1 MFVQE
6 GNTMY
11 VTMNHYDQMLWGL
24 VAQCGRIADGNQ
36 ELSFK
41 LSHSN
46 RERNITI
53 TNGYWRLLRFEGSF
67 VLPSRKSGALHPPP
81 PLNGKAV
88 VSWGYHDSAT
98 TMIVS
103 IEPKNKREQWPEQ
116 CVVDSPACLQT
127 ASDIS
132 TSQVISLQFVNVS
145 TALPAGPSYA
155 ILFAQSFLPAPSH
168 RGGVGHSYS
177 LPPRHSPSP
186 LTVGVDRCL
195 DKQFFSF
202 HLNNFKKNR
211 HPSQYLG

>member
-81 PLNGKAV
+81 PLHGKAV
-88 VSWGYHDSAT
+88 VSWGYHDSAA
-98 TMIVS
+98 TMVVS
-103 IEPKNKREQWPEQ
+103 IEPKNAREQWPEQ

-145 TALPAGPSYA
+145 TNAGPSA
-155 ILFAQSFLPAPSH
+155 GSFLSASAPK
-168 RGGVGHSYS
+168 RWGGGPLVAA
-177 LPPRHSPSP
+177 LPPP
-186 LTVGVDRCL
+186 LPVTDHR
-195 DKQFFSF
+195 
-202 HLNNFKKNR
+202 R
-211 HPSQYLG
+211 